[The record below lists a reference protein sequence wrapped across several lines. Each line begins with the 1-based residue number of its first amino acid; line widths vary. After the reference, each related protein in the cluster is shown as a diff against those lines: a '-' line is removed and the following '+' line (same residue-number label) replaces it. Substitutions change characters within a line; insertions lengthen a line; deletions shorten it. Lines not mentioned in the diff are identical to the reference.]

1 MFVNIPEKLPKG
13 PNLIAHIHEKGVF
26 LRKKSAEMDR
36 VIDQSILYSNHRMK
50 YEVPFN
56 ISAH

>member
-1 MFVNIPEKLPKG
+1 MTKSTKRTQPHL
-13 PNLIAHIHEKGVF
+13 HEKGVF
-26 LRKKSAEMDR
+26 LRKKSVETDR

-50 YEVPFN
+50 YEDEVPFN

>member
-50 YEVPFN
+50 YEV
-56 ISAH
+56 